1 MKRVIIVGS
10 AGQDGRILFDQL
22 QRDGAE
28 VLGIARNGIR
38 STKPHGQKTLDIHT
52 RAEVA
57 EAVRLWNPSEIY
69 YLAAFHHSSQDET
82 GDDAVLF
89 ERSFAVHVFGL
100 INFCEAMKQHAPNT
114 RLFYAASSLVFGDPV
129 ESPQTEATS
138 FSPRCPY
145 GISKAAG
152 MQCCRYYRRAHNLF
166 AASGIL
172 YNHESHYRRE
182 NFVSQK
188 IIRGARAIAAGRQ
201 DKLVLGD
208 LSARIDW
215 GFAPDFVRAMRA
227 LLALPEPDD
236 FIIATG
242 ETHSVQEFVEI
253 VFEKLDLDWRQYV
266 EENPALLT
274 RKAALRV
281 GNPARLQARTG
292 WQPSVTFEEMIA
304 RLIQDAPQYGY

>member
-10 AGQDGRILFDQL
+10 DGQDGRILFDQL
-22 QRDGAE
+22 QQDSVS
-28 VLGIARNGIR
+28 VLGIARSGIR
-38 STKPHGQKTLDIHT
+38 STEPHGQETLDIHS

-57 EAVRLWNPSEIY
+57 ETVRLWNPDEIY

-82 GDDAVLF
+82 GDDALLF
-89 ERSFAVHVFGL
+89 QRSFAVHVFGL
-100 INFCEAMKQHAPNT
+100 INFCEALKQHAPNA

-129 ESPQTEATS
+129 ESPQMEATS

-152 MQCCRYYRRAHNLF
+152 VQCCRYYRRAHNLF

-215 GFAPDFVRAMRA
+215 GYAPDFVHAMRA
-227 LLALPEPDD
+227 TLALPEPDD

-242 ETHSVQEFVEI
+242 EAHSVQEFVEV
-253 VFEKLDLDWRQYV
+253 VFEELDLDWRKYV

-274 RKAALRV
+274 RKTVSRV
-281 GNPARLQARTG
+281 GNPTRLQARTG
-292 WQPSVTFEEMIA
+292 WQPSCSFQEMVK
-304 RLIQDAPQYGY
+304 RLVSETR